1 VRGTKSRSRSRSVVV
16 VGVAAAALAGL
27 TGFAA
32 PANAAPTHHVL
43 PNSAPHWLGHAKKVA
58 DQAATTKVSFG
69 ILLNLRNAAAAQA
82 QVQAVSDPSSASYG
96 KFLTNKQFN
105 ATYAPAASDVKA
117 VQGWLRSQGF
127 AVGQTLPSGQYV
139 KASGTTAQVEKTF
152 STTLAK
158 FAYQGKTVQTNTT
171 DLSLPS
177 GTSAE
182 IVGAVGGVVGLDQA
196 STLKKPADTEPG
208 PGEGSRTGVQPCS
221 AYYGQKIATAQPA
234 ANGKKQPY
242 AVCGYG
248 PQQLQGAYG
257 VSSQL
262 AKGVD
267 GKGVTVVITDAYA
280 SPTILQDAQKYNQVH
295 KQPLFKKGQF
305 SQITPSS
312 DGYSNTDLC
321 GASGWYGEET
331 LDVEAVHA
339 MAPGAKVVYVGGAD
353 CVTGLDEAWA
363 ASIDNHYGDIITNSW
378 SDGVDDLADLGQS
391 YIDFY
396 TQYSTEAALTGI
408 TVNFST
414 GDNGDAT
421 AGGTNLAAK
430 TLGFPADL
438 PLVTGVGGT
447 SVQIGSKNQ
456 WLGEYGWQNAY
467 SQLSGKTWSPL
478 PGVYSSGG
486 TGGTSQLFAQPWYQ
500 RGVVPDSISKAYG
513 TTDPMRTLPDIS
525 VAGDPNTGMVVGQ
538 TQEFPDGTYWD
549 QYRIG
554 GTSLSSPLLAGVLA
568 VAEQG
573 AHKKFG
579 FANPLYYQMNQ
590 TSAIHDIVAPSAK
603 APVYQVRTDFVNGLD
618 SSEGL
623 KYQLQTI
630 DTQTSTIHSKKGYDD
645 ETGVGTPNGAAFF
658 KALTKLK

>member
-1 VRGTKSRSRSRSVVV
+1 MRGSSSRSRPIIVAA
-16 VGVAAAALAGL
+16 VAAASLAGL
-27 TGFAA
+27 TGLAA
-32 PANAAPTHHVL
+32 PANAAPTNHVL
-43 PNSAPHWLGHAKKVA
+43 PNSSPRWLGHAKKVA
-58 DQAATTKVSFG
+58 ETPSASKVSFG
-69 ILLNLRNAAAAQA
+69 VLLNLRNSAAAQA

-117 VQGWLRSQGF
+117 VQGWLRTQGF
-127 AVGQTLPSGQYV
+127 TVGETLPSGMYV

-152 STTLAK
+152 NTQLAK
-158 FAYQGKTVQTNTT
+158 FSYQGKTVQTNTT
-171 DLSLPS
+171 NLSLPS
-177 GTSAE
+177 GTSAQ
-182 IVGAVGGVVGLDQA
+182 IVGSVSGVVGLDQA
-196 STLKKPADTEPG
+196 TALKKPADTEPG
-208 PGEGSRTGVQPCS
+208 PGPGSRTGVQPCS
-221 AYYGQKIATAQPA
+221 AYYGQKTATDKPA
-234 ANGKKQPY
+234 VNGKKQPY

-262 AKGVD
+262 KKGID

-280 SPTILQDAQKYNQVH
+280 SPTILQDAQKYNKVH
-295 KQPLFKKGQF
+295 GQPLFKKNQF

-312 DGYSNTDLC
+312 SGYSNADLC
-321 GASGWYGEET
+321 DASGWYGEET

-339 MAPGAKVVYVGGAD
+339 MAPGAKIKYVGGVD

-396 TQYSTEAALTGI
+396 QQYSTEAALTGI
-408 TVNFST
+408 TINFST

-421 AGGTNLAAK
+421 KGGTDLAAK

-447 SVQIGSKNQ
+447 SVQIGKSNN
-456 WLGEYGWQNAY
+456 WLGEFGWQNAY
-467 SQLSGKTWSPL
+467 SQLSGNTWSPL

-500 RGVVPDSISKAYG
+500 RGIVPDSISKAYG

-525 VAGDPNTGMVVGQ
+525 MAGDPNTGMVVGQ

-554 GTSLSSPLLAGVLA
+554 GTSLSSPLMAGVLA
-568 VAEQG
+568 VAEQA

-579 FANPLYYQMNQ
+579 FANPLYYKLNQ
-590 TSAIHDIVAPSAK
+590 TKALHDIVAPTA
-603 APVYQVRTDFVNGLD
+603 ANQPYQVRTDFVNSLD

-623 KYQLQTI
+623 KFQLQTI
-630 DTQTSTIHSKKGYDD
+630 DTQSSTIHSKRGYDD

-658 KALTKLK
+658 TALVKGK

>member
-1 VRGTKSRSRSRSVVV
+1 MRGTKSRTRSVLV

-27 TGFAA
+27 TGLAA
-32 PANAAPTHHVL
+32 PANAAPAHHVL
-43 PNSAPHWLGHAKKVA
+43 PNSSPHWLGHAKKVGTTA
-58 DQAATTKVSFG
+58 DSTKVGFG
-69 ILLNLRNAAAAQA
+69 ILLKLRNAAGAQA
-82 QVQAVSDPSSASYG
+82 QVQALSDPSSASYG

-105 ATYAPAASDVKA
+105 ATYAPAAADVKA

-127 AVGQTLPSGQYV
+127 TVGTTLPSGMYV
-139 KASGTTAQVEKTF
+139 KASGTAAQVEKTF
-152 STTLAK
+152 STSLDK
-158 FAYQGKTVQTNTT
+158 YSYQGKTVQSNSTN
-171 DLSLPS
+171 LSLPS
-177 GTSAE
+177 GTSAQV
-182 IVGAVGGVVGLDQA
+182 VGAVNGVVGLDEA
-196 STLKKPADTEPG
+196 TALKKPADTEPG
-208 PGEGSRTGVQPCS
+208 PGAGSRTGVQPCS
-221 AYYGQKIATAQPA
+221 AYYGQKVATDKPS
-234 ANGKKQPY
+234 ANGQKQPY

-262 AKGVD
+262 AKGID
-267 GKGVTVVITDAYA
+267 GKGVTVAITDAYA

-295 KQPLFKKGQF
+295 KQPLLKKNQF
-305 SQITPSS
+305 TQITPSS

-339 MAPGAKVVYVGGAD
+339 TAPGAKIVYVGGTD

-363 ASIDNHYGDIITNSW
+363 ATIDNHYADIVTNSW
-378 SDGVDDLADLGQS
+378 GDGVDTVEDLGQS

-396 TQYSTEAALTGI
+396 TQYTTEAALTGI

-421 AGGTNLAAK
+421 AGGTSLADK
-430 TLGFPADL
+430 TLSFPSDL

-447 SVQIGSKNQ
+447 SVGIGKQNQ
-456 WLGEYGWQNAY
+456 WLGEFGWQNAY
-467 SQLSGKTWSPL
+467 SQLSGNTWTPL

-500 RGVVPDSISKAYG
+500 KGVVADSISKANG
-513 TTDPMRTLPDIS
+513 TTAPMRTLPDIS
-525 VAGDPNTGMVVGQ
+525 MVGDPNTGMIVGQ

-554 GTSLSSPLLAGVLA
+554 GTSLSSPLMAGVLA
-568 VAEQG
+568 VAEQA

-579 FANPLYYQMNQ
+579 FANPLYYKLNQ
-590 TSAIHDIVAPSAK
+590 TSALHDIVAPTASD
-603 APVYQVRTDFVNGLD
+603 PIYQVRTDFVNGLD
-618 SSEGL
+618 STEGL
-623 KYQLQTI
+623 KFQLQTV

-645 ETGVGTPNGAAFF
+645 ETGLGTPNGAAFF
-658 KALTKLK
+658 KALIKESKK